1 MLIEQKFAKI
11 VEEIKPI
18 ESGYSARIY
27 DCSREIQKIHG
38 PNAAWTVISMATL
51 GLETMPR
58 R

>member
-1 MLIEQKFAKI
+1 MLAKI